1 MFKFLLAKRP
11 ILFAVSFVFILS
23 FLLFFIDKTTGIF
36 RLYNLFVYFEGH
48 KLIGMSTMVYMMYF
62 CISGLATVI
71 VFAILDV
78 EYNLTNSGGRY

>member
-23 FLLFFIDKTTGIF
+23 FLLFSIDKTTGIF

-48 KLIGMSTMVYMMYF
+48 KLVGMSTLVYMVYF
-62 CISGLATVI
+62 CVSGLATFVT
-71 VFAILDV
+71 FAILDAK
-78 EYNLTNSGGRY
+78 YNLTN